1 MDNRKS
7 KINKQKLIKEIKLKT
22 KHFCNQRQ
30 PKRIKRRTSKK
41 KMGRYKKD
49 IDRHIIVYQIPGS
62 NYYDYCADQVIIT
75 SLWCIVL
82 IALSI

>member
-1 MDNRKS
+1 MDNRKN

-41 KMGRYKKD
+41 KIGRYKKLFA
-49 IDRHIIVYQIPGS
+49 I
-62 NYYDYCADQVIIT
+62 
-75 SLWCIVL
+75 LE
-82 IALSI
+82 